1 MQQLSMVLAFLLYHA
16 ICETA
21 ASTTKPLHTE
31 VIISVK
37 SATGI

>member
-1 MQQLSMVLAFLLYHA
+1 MQQLSMVLAYLLCHA